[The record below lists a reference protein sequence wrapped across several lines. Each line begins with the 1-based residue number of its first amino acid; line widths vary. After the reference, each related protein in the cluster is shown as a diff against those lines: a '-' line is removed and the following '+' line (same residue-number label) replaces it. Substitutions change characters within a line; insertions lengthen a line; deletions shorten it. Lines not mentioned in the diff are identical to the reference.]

1 MGQTSGYDER
11 NLRRMLWPIR
21 TCRRSASSTRYPRQA
36 SFRITSSSCDGRAYI
51 HRVLFVDRRPNTLI
65 RTRVMAL
72 DVPAAERDYREAL
85 APRGQRG
92 MRRLFAHYHAGPR

>member
-1 MGQTSGYDER
+1 
-11 NLRRMLWPIR
+11 
-21 TCRRSASSTRYPRQA
+21 
-36 SFRITSSSCDGRAYI
+36 
-51 HRVLFVDRRPNTLI
+51 
-65 RTRVMAL
+65 MAL